1 MRDRHFRWA
10 FRFIVPY
17 WGRLAIV
24 LALSLL
30 GSTLT
35 LAIPY
40 LSKGLIDDALLALD
54 RQRLA
59 WYVVAFASI
68 SLASFGLNVVS
79 GLMYTRASAEI
90 LFDMRLTV
98 YQHLQRLSPRF
109 YATTPIGQIMSRMNS
124 DIGEIQRVVSDLA
137 LAWVSSVFFLIGTT
151 VMMVILDW
159 RLFLAGVALM
169 PPALWA
175 LVVYRRK
182 LEGAV
187 AVMRERSAAIGSFL
201 IETLQANRLVASSN
215 AQEREAG
222 RFRTKNDGFIA
233 ALMAMRRLT
242 YLSGGLP
249 GLLIGLSSEVV
260 FLYGGFRVIGGAITV
275 GTLVAFAAYQM
286 RLLSPVQGLMGL
298 YASVATARVSLG
310 RVREILDVH
319 IEVTEK
325 QDALAL
331 PDVRGAIELDAVSLA
346 FRPDVDALTD
356 VRLKAAPGE
365 TVAIVGPSGSGKS
378 TIADLVVRLLDPKQG
393 RVMLDGHDLRDV
405 RLADLRSHVVLVD
418 QDPFIFHATVAENIR
433 YGRPAASETDV
444 TDAIAAA
451 GISDLVASLP
461 HGVDTMIG
469 ERGKTL
475 SAGERQRIAIA
486 RAFLADPAVLIL
498 DEATASLDP
507 ESERDVIAGYESL
520 MRGRTTIL
528 ITHRYD
534 LARRAD
540 RVLVLERGRVVE
552 EGDPTS
558 LLDQRGR
565 FQEMFSGGDDAR

>member
-1 MRDRHFRWA
+1 MLDRHLRWA
-10 FRFIVPY
+10 FGFIAPY
-17 WGRLAIV
+17 WGRLAVVLVLSLAGTV
-24 LALSLL
+24 LA
-30 GSTLT
+30 

-40 LSKGLIDDALLALD
+40 LSKGLIDDALLAFD
-54 RQRLA
+54 GQRLV
-59 WYVVAFASI
+59 WYVGAFAAI
-68 SLASFGLNVVS
+68 TLMSFGLNVVS

-90 LFDMRLTV
+90 LFDMRLAV

-109 YATTPIGQIMSRMNS
+109 YATTPIGQIMSRINS

-137 LAWVSSVFFLIGTT
+137 LAWVSSTFFLIGTT
-151 VMMVILDW
+151 VIMLVLDW

-169 PPALWA
+169 PPAIWA

-187 AVMRERSAAIGSFL
+187 AVMRERSAGIGSFL
-201 IETLQANRLVASSN
+201 IETLQANRLVVSSN
-215 AQEREAG
+215 AQERESN
-222 RFRTKNDGFIA
+222 RFRKKNDAFIA
-233 ALMAMRRLT
+233 ALMAMRKLT

-249 GLLIGLSSEVV
+249 GLLIGMSSAVV

-298 YASVATARVSLG
+298 YASIATARVSLG
-310 RVREILDVH
+310 RVREILDFRV
-319 IEVTEK
+319 EVTEK
-325 QDALAL
+325 
-331 PDVRGAIELDAVSLA
+331 LDAKALSDVAGEVKFDDVTLA
-346 FRPDVDALTD
+346 FRPDADALAD
-356 VRLKAAPGE
+356 VTFEVPAGK

-378 TIADLVVRLLDPKQG
+378 TIADLVVRLLDPKAG
-393 RVMLDGHDLRDV
+393 RVLLDGQDLRDV
-405 RLADLRSHVVLVD
+405 RLADLRSNVVLVD

-433 YGRPAASETDV
+433 YGRPGASDVDLVAAVD
-444 TDAIAAA
+444 AA
-451 GISDLVASLP
+451 GITDLVASLP
-461 HGVDTMIG
+461 HGMDTLIG
-469 ERGKTL
+469 ERVKTL

-498 DEATASLDP
+498 DEATAALDP
-507 ESERDVIAGYESL
+507 GSERDVVAGYESL

-552 EGDPTS
+552 EGQPAS
-558 LLDQRGR
+558 LLERPGR
-565 FQEMFSGGDDAR
+565 FREMFAASVPSL